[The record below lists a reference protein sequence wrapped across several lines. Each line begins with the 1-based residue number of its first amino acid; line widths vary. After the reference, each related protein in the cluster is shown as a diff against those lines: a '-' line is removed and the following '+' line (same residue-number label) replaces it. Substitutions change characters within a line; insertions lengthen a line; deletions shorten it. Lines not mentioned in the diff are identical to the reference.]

1 LVAVTAFPARSL
13 DTVAGLRS
21 AVDATLAELLSARP
35 EPARVCPGLS
45 AALSACA
52 YAEVDDIGDAPSLLR
67 AAVDHA
73 NYGELVEAR
82 MLLVAGQ
89 HVLRATAAR
98 RTLLIPARRDPVPA
112 EALNSGAGVVH
123 ST

>member
-1 LVAVTAFPARSL
+1 M
-13 DTVAGLRS
+13 
-21 AVDATLAELLSARP
+21 DAALTELLSAQP
-35 EPARVCPGLS
+35 EPERVCPGLS

-52 YAEVDDIGDAPSLLR
+52 FAEIDDIGDAPRLLR

-73 NYGELVEAR
+73 GYEEFAEAR

-89 HVLRATAAR
+89 HVLRATVAR
-98 RTLLIPARRDPVPA
+98 RALLIPTRRDPAPA
-112 EALNSGAGVVH
+112 EAAPMTPARVH

>member
-13 DTVAGLRS
+13 DPVAGLRS
-21 AVDATLAELLSARP
+21 AVDATLTELLTAKP
-35 EPARVCPGLS
+35 EPDRVCPGLS
-45 AALSACA
+45 AALAACA
-52 YAEVDDIGDAPSLLR
+52 FGEVTDVGDAPGLLR

-73 NYGELVEAR
+73 WHQEFAEAR

-98 RTLLIPARRDPVPA
+98 RALVIPTRRDPVPA
-112 EALNSGAGVVH
+112 ETAAVPTG
-123 ST
+123 

>member
-1 LVAVTAFPARSL
+1 M
-13 DTVAGLRS
+13 
-21 AVDATLAELLSARP
+21 DAALTELLSAHP
-35 EPARVCPGLS
+35 EPDRVCPGLS

-52 YAEVDDIGDAPSLLR
+52 FAGVDDLGDAPSLLR

-73 NYGELVEAR
+73 SHEELAEAR

-98 RTLLIPARRDPVPA
+98 RALLIPSRRDPVPA
-112 EALNSGAGVVH
+112 ETAVVH

>member
-1 LVAVTAFPARSL
+1 MVAVTAFPARSL

-21 AVDATLAELLSARP
+21 AVDAALTELLSARP
-35 EPARVCPGLS
+35 EPDRVCPGLS
-45 AALSACA
+45 AALAACA
-52 YAEVDDIGDAPSLLR
+52 FAEADDLGDAPSLLR

-73 NYGELVEAR
+73 RHVEFAEAR

-98 RTLLIPARRDPVPA
+98 RALLIPARRDPA
-112 EALNSGAGVVH
+112 EAGVLH

>member
-21 AVDATLAELLSARP
+21 AVDAALTELLSARP
-35 EPARVCPGLS
+35 EPDRVCPGLS
-45 AALSACA
+45 AALAACA
-52 YAEVDDIGDAPSLLR
+52 FTEADDDLGDAPSLLR

-73 NYGELVEAR
+73 RHEEFAEAR

-98 RTLLIPARRDPVPA
+98 HALLIPTRRDPA
-112 EALNSGAGVVH
+112 EAGVLH

>member
-13 DTVAGLRS
+13 DPVAGLRS
-21 AVDATLAELLSARP
+21 AVDAALTELLTARP
-35 EPARVCPGLS
+35 EPDRVCPGLS
-45 AALSACA
+45 AAITACA
-52 YAEVDDIGDAPSLLR
+52 FGAADDVGDAPSLLR

-73 NYGELVEAR
+73 NHEEFAEAR

-98 RTLLIPARRDPVPA
+98 RAVLIPARRDPAPA
-112 EALNSGAGVVH
+112 PATV